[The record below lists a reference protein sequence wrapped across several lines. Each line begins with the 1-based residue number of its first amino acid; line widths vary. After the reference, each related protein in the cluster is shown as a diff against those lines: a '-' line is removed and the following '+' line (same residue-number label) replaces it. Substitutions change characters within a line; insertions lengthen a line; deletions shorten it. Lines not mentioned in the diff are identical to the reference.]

1 MENEVSEIGGSA
13 RSDAPFKSC
22 PIFDLFHKRVPGV
35 SVFGKCGGQDDR
47 YYTIHNGLVIHPGCI
62 AASLRLHPAMAHPPA
77 PDAVLHLAALH
88 ALAAAGFASTSRA
101 ASITLSTAMAHYL
114 RLVAATCVERANLAG
129 RSKVAALDVAE
140 ALEALG
146 VRVGELSEWAE
157 EQGEVVFDK
166 GPLSGL
172 DGEYLSIALSYV
184 LMTVILEYVQEG
196 LSVEEGI
203 AQLRLVP
210 ESDVEHDEELEDD
223 EDDVMDDGG
232 SVKSEQ
238 EQIDVK
244 PDLLDMRPQSPDLS
258 WLPSLPD
265 GDDVTAQPTR
275 QLSASLPPVPE
286 LSAAPQSIAE
296 RYRRAIPYASSQL
309 SQAHPLSPPHQSPPP
324 SVPNSTTSLPSLIS
338 TYSAVASDPSISLR
352 QNDLRRQA
360 AELLRRTITPVDA
373 FSPKDTLS
381 TSIPPIRASPIVPS
395 HSDNLPPKLVPIN
408 PRPDG
413 ILSSLVQ
420 QLSSPYLPPPL
431 RDRLT
436 SLRPPVAQMR
446 HGEPVL
452 YGPAVR
458 GPDDALLAKAKGKHG
473 EEAYPEA
480 FLRRTWNSGPRGAEK
495 YGRRALPTGRRVV
508 CSGEGEPVPRMG
520 QTSLPESLPVQGS
533 ETNQDARKVLL
544 RLSSHGPTL
553 TSVSDGHSLSPR
565 TQVESNAVR
574 EETMAIE
581 AGSSPKVTSTAAEAP
596 AAIYETGAETITG
609 MKVNGMGLGDIEMQ

>member
-1 MENEVSEIGGSA
+1 MFRHFGSVANGTIAITHAGLSIHSICAVVNVSS
-13 RSDAPFKSC
+13 
-22 PIFDLFHKRVPGV
+22 
-35 SVFGKCGGQDDR
+35 
-47 YYTIHNGLVIHPGCI
+47 
-62 AASLRLHPAMAHPPA
+62 LHPAMAHPPA
-77 PDAVLHLAALH
+77 PDAVLHLTALH

-146 VRVGELSEWAE
+146 VRVGELCEWAE

-172 DGEYLSIALSYV
+172 DGYL
-184 LMTVILEYVQEG
+184 QEG
-196 LSVEEGI
+196 LLVEEGM

-210 ESDVEHDEELEDD
+210 ESDLEHDEELEDD
-223 EDDVMDDGG
+223 EDDVMDDARA
-232 SVKSEQ
+232 VKSEQ
-238 EQIDVK
+238 EPIDIK
-244 PDLLDMRPQSPDLS
+244 PDLLNMRLQSPDLS
-258 WLPSLPD
+258 WLPPLPN
-265 GDDVTAQPTR
+265 GDDMTSQPTR
-275 QLSASLPPVPE
+275 QLSASLPAVPE

-360 AELLRRTITPVDA
+360 AELLRRTIAPVDA

-395 HSDNLPPKLVPIN
+395 HSDILPPKLVPIN

-431 RDRLT
+431 RDRLI

-473 EEAYPEA
+473 EEALPEA

-495 YGRRALPTGRRVV
+495 YGRRTLPTGRKVIS
-508 CSGEGEPVPRMG
+508 SGEGEPVPRVG
-520 QTSLPESLPVQGS
+520 QRSLPETLPVQ
-533 ETNQDARKVLL
+533 
-544 RLSSHGPTL
+544 SSD
-553 TSVSDGHSLSPR
+553 TS
-565 TQVESNAVR
+565 
-574 EETMAIE
+574 
-581 AGSSPKVTSTAAEAP
+581 
-596 AAIYETGAETITG
+596 
-609 MKVNGMGLGDIEMQ
+609 

>member
-1 MENEVSEIGGSA
+1 MLGLV
-13 RSDAPFKSC
+13 
-22 PIFDLFHKRVPGV
+22 
-35 SVFGKCGGQDDR
+35 
-47 YYTIHNGLVIHPGCI
+47 YTICAVVNV
-62 AASLRLHPAMAHPPA
+62 SSLHPAMAHPPA
-77 PDAVLHLAALH
+77 PDAVLHLTALH

-129 RSKVAALDVAE
+129 RSKVSALDVAE

-146 VRVGELSEWAE
+146 VRVGELCEWAE

-172 DGEYLSIALSYV
+172 DGEYLSTALLYV
-184 LMTVILEYVQEG
+184 LMLAILGYLQEG
-196 LSVEEGI
+196 LLVEEGM

-210 ESDVEHDEELEDD
+210 ESDLEHDEELEDD
-223 EDDVMDDGG
+223 EDDVMDDAR

-238 EQIDVK
+238 EPIDVK
-244 PDLLDMRPQSPDLS
+244 PDLLNMRLQSPDLS
-258 WLPSLPD
+258 WLPLLPN
-265 GDDVTAQPTR
+265 GDDVTSQPTR
-275 QLSASLPPVPE
+275 QLSASLPSVPE

-395 HSDNLPPKLVPIN
+395 HSDILPPKLVPIN

-431 RDRLT
+431 RDRLI

-473 EEAYPEA
+473 EEVLPEA

-495 YGRRALPTGRRVV
+495 YGRRTLPTGRKVI
-508 CSGEGEPVPRMG
+508 CSAEGEPVPRVG
-520 QTSLPESLPVQGS
+520 QRSLPEALPVQSGDTS
-533 ETNQDARKVLL
+533 QEAKKVLL
-544 RLSSHGPTL
+544 KLSSRGPTP
-553 TSVSDGHSLSPR
+553 TPVSDGNSLSPR
-565 TQVESNAVR
+565 TQVV
-574 EETMAIE
+574 
-581 AGSSPKVTSTAAEAP
+581 
-596 AAIYETGAETITG
+596 
-609 MKVNGMGLGDIEMQ
+609 